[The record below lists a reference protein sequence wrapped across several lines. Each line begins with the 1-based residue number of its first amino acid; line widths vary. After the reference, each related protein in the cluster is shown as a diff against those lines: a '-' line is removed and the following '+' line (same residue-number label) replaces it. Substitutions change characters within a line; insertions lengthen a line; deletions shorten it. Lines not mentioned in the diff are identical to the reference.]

1 MKISL
6 QICTT
11 VIILFVAILAWA
23 QNNVVYVGLSE
34 SGIEFKDELIAA
46 KQGEVTA
53 QYNVGIC
60 YLMGVGVEKDDREG
74 AKWLRK
80 AADQGFAY
88 AQSNLGILYD
98 NGVGVAEDDAEAV
111 KWYRKAA
118 EQGDAYAQFN
128 LAMMYYNG
136 KGVTKDYDEAVK
148 WYRKAAEQGDAS
160 AQRNLG
166 IMYANGA
173 GVVEDDAEAVKW
185 YRKAAEQGDAYA
197 QFNLAMMYYN
207 GKGVTKDYDEAVK
220 WYRKAAEQGDAS
232 AQNNLGIMYA
242 NGEGVEKDEREA
254 VKWYRKA
261 AEQGHATAQFLL
273 GMCYS
278 YGEGVEKDLVE
289 AAKWLRIGAERGDAK
304 SQWALGNV
312 IFKQNG
318 AYTKEVVAWYL
329 KSMDQHFEKAA
340 MDFFLFFISWQSK
353 PELAEFIMDPAK
365 EGSPNAQYYLGLIY
379 AKGYAV
385 KKDEAEAVKW
395 YRKAA
400 EQGDSAAQFNL
411 GEMYR
416 DGKGVLK
423 NYSEAIKWFLVAAR
437 LENKKATKELGKL
450 IAEGKYEHKNVKESA
465 AWVCAAAKSG
475 HIKAQLVL
483 GLMYLRGDG
492 FEKNRDEAIKWIRSA
507 AEQGNVMAHY
517 YLAVIF
523 STDGSI
529 NQAEAVKWCRKPAE
543 EGYALA
549 QILMGDLCKKCG
561 EKGDVIEWYR
571 KAAEKEVVAQYKLGE
586 CYEKGEGVEKNEIE
600 AFKWYHKAAE
610 GGYANAQC
618 RIAQMLEIGQGCDLD
633 EERAYQWYY
642 KAAQSDNAE
651 AQYYLGCVYQ
661 YGNGAPMEFEKA
673 KYWFEK
679 AAANEYAI
687 AKKKLK
693 LMREIEATS
702 NKDKPFHEGLWLLGM
717 NPDEV
722 FRGSEV
728 IRVTHR
734 YGLSGS
740 SFDETRPTTVYLG
753 KGIFDI
759 GTLSLK
765 GSVRFVGVSK
775 EKTIL
780 KGRIVLEDS
789 GQLVGIENLTLK
801 NSQSVSTV
809 YVEKNNC
816 FYAKDSRIKNRGVF
830 LGENG
835 KLLIFNCEIDSCEES
850 DGYMPAICTSG
861 YCKLYLS
868 NSAIGSMSI
877 GGNGLTV
884 VKGCEVN
891 AYQKF
896 SVVSVGQNSR
906 FYIEDSK
913 ISGKTSFFRK
923 NVGGVSISSG
933 IGYFKNVRF
942 EDTREYDI
950 QNLGAK
956 IYTFGNIYSMKNFC
970 PAYGEKRDAKLPK
983 EKANEYFSYGE
994 IFFK

>member
-6 QICTT
+6 QFFTT

-53 QYNVGIC
+53 QFNLGIM
-60 YLMGVGVEKDDREG
+60 YDNGEGVAEDDAE
-74 AKWLRK
+74 AVKWYRK
-80 AADQGFAY
+80 AADQGFAS
-88 AQSNLGILYD
+88 AQYNLGVMYANGAGVEKDERKAVKWYRKAAEQGHASAQYTLGIMYD
-98 NGVGVAEDDAEAV
+98 NGEGVPEDDAEAV

-118 EQGDAYAQFN
+118 EQGD
-128 LAMMYYNG
+128 
-136 KGVTKDYDEAVK
+136 
-148 WYRKAAEQGDAS
+148 
-160 AQRNLG
+160 
-166 IMYANGA
+166 
-173 GVVEDDAEAVKW
+173 
-185 YRKAAEQGDAYA
+185 
-197 QFNLAMMYYN
+197 
-207 GKGVTKDYDEAVK
+207 
-220 WYRKAAEQGDAS
+220 
-232 AQNNLGIMYA
+232 
-242 NGEGVEKDEREA
+242 
-254 VKWYRKA
+254 
-261 AEQGHATAQFLL
+261 ATAQFLL

-312 IFKQNG
+312 IFKQNK
-318 AYTKEVVAWYL
+318 AYTKEVIAWYL
-329 KSMDQHFEKAA
+329 KAMDQHFEKATG
-340 MDFFLFFISWQSK
+340 DFLLFFLSWNSK
-353 PELAEFIMDPAK
+353 PELAEFIMDAAK
-365 EGSPNAQYYLGLIY
+365 EGSPKAQFYLGFIY
-379 AKGYAV
+379 ANAYGV
-385 KKDEAEAVKW
+385 TKDETEAVKW

-400 EQGDSAAQFNL
+400 EQGESAAQFSL
-411 GEMYR
+411 GKMYR
-416 DGKGVLK
+416 DGKGVPK
-423 NYSEAIKWFLVAAR
+423 NYSEAFKWFLVAAR
-437 LENKKATKELGKL
+437 LNKKATEELGKL

-561 EKGDVIEWYR
+561 EKGDAVEWYR

-586 CYEKGEGVEKNEIE
+586 CYEKQEGVEKNEIE

-618 RIAQMLEIGQGCDLD
+618 RIAQMLELGQGCNPD
-633 EERAYQWYY
+633 EERAYQWYC

-661 YGNGAPMEFEKA
+661 YGNGVQKDLDKA
-673 KYWFEK
+673 KYWFKK

-693 LMREIEATS
+693 WISEIETTS
-702 NKDKPFHEGLWLLGM
+702 NKDKAFHEGLWLLGM

-835 KLLIFNCEIDSCEES
+835 KLLIFNCEIESCEES
-850 DGYMPAICTSG
+850 DGYMPPAICTSG

-868 NSAIGSMSI
+868 NSAIGSMTI

-906 FYIEDSK
+906 FYMEDSK

-942 EDTREYDI
+942 EDTSEYDI